1 MRLKTNIF
9 LWVATATVVPLTVLV
24 FGAALFSEAQYR
36 RDVDHEEAANLD
48 NLVSDID
55 RRLRIERGMIVEL
68 TQVAPLI
75 EFLPVVVSADL
86 GDTHPQLQ
94 RRRLNLARFLGAFQ
108 VVVPS
113 LRVIRVLDLDG
124 NTLLR
129 AGQDGNLEADL
140 GGPLHLERP
149 IGGSYRARLAQLPR
163 HELSIIDLPYPR
175 DDRFYSPMLDAVQ
188 PLQSD
193 GRVVGYLVV
202 SMWGS
207 YTDQILDY
215 TPRPRGGE
223 LLIAELNPDDPVR
236 DGRILYDDVSNAGFA
251 RLGGGPERIQDYFR
265 GGLWD
270 AVQLSPYGVID
281 TPGKA
286 ERIYFVEYHPY
297 PGQLISWV
305 LANRVDVSSL
315 IAPFERIR
323 IGILLFAGVA
333 LIASMV
339 VARLGARQVS
349 KPVAELSRVM
359 KEYAH
364 GRTDVQIHDR
374 GPDEIRDLQ
383 ASFLY
388 LAETQ
393 SNLEEERDRAR
404 ALVIQNAKLAGVGQ
418 LAAGIAHEI
427 NNPISNILSL
437 VKLAERE
444 LPPNAESAREDI
456 TGIRDEAIRTSRI
469 VQGLLNFSRQVPPRF
484 TDFEIRPWIEES
496 LALVR
501 QVAMKRGVRCAIE
514 QCDESQVQGDRNQ
527 LQQVLINLLVNAAQ
541 ATDSGGTVIVRADRD
556 EQSLNISVRDTGP
569 GLAEEIRD
577 KIFDP
582 FFTTKAVGEG
592 SGLGLSI
599 SLGIVQAHGGQLSL
613 NNHPD
618 GGVIARI
625 HLPLTSTLT
634 DTDDNV

>member
-24 FGAALFSEAQYR
+24 FGAALYSEAQFR

-55 RRLRIERGMIVEL
+55 RRLRIERGMIQEL
-68 TQVAPLI
+68 AKVTPLI
-75 EFLPVVVSADL
+75 DFLPVVVAADL
-86 GDTHPQLQ
+86 GDTHPNLVE
-94 RRRLNLARFLGAFQ
+94 RRLTLARFMDSFQ

-129 AGQDGNLEADL
+129 AGPDAELKEDL
-140 GGPLHLERP
+140 GARLHLERP
-149 IGGSYRARLAQLPR
+149 VGGSYRQLLGQLPR

-188 PLQSD
+188 PLLSD

-223 LLIAELNPDDPVR
+223 LLIAELNPDDPAR

-251 RLGGGPERIQDYFR
+251 RLGGGPELVQDYF
-265 GGLWD
+265 GGALWD
-270 AVQLSPYGVID
+270 AVQLAPYGAVEV
-281 TPGKA
+281 PGQK

-297 PGQLISWV
+297 PGHLISWV
-305 LANRVDVSSL
+305 IANRVDMSTL
-315 IAPFERIR
+315 IEPFQRIR
-323 IGILLFAGVA
+323 IGILLFAAVA
-333 LIASMV
+333 LVASMI

-349 KPVAELSRVM
+349 KPVAELSRMM
-359 KEYAH
+359 KIYAH
-364 GRTDVQIHDR
+364 GDTDIRIRNH
-374 GPDEIRDLQ
+374 GPDEIRALQ
-383 ASFLY
+383 DSFRY

-393 SNLEEERDRAR
+393 ASLEQERDRAR
-404 ALVIQNAKLAGVGQ
+404 EMVIQNAKLAGVGR

-437 VKLAERE
+437 AKLAERE
-444 LPPNAESAREDI
+444 LPADADSVREDI

-469 VQGLLNFSRQVPPRF
+469 MQGLLNFARQVPPQLTRF
-484 TDFEIRPWIEES
+484 DIGQWLEES

-501 QVAMKRGVRCAIE
+501 QIATKRGVRCQLENVA
-514 QCDESQVQGDRNQ
+514 DSQVHGDRNQ

-541 ATDSGGTVIVRADRD
+541 ASEPGGTVRVRAENVGDRLLI
-556 EQSLNISVRDTGP
+556 EVRDAGP

-577 KIFDP
+577 KIYDP
-582 FFTTKAVGEG
+582 FFTTKPVGEG
-592 SGLGLSI
+592 TGLGLSI
-599 SLGIVQAHGGQLSL
+599 SLGIVQAHGGILTL
-613 NNHPD
+613 DNHPE
-618 GGVIARI
+618 GGAVARI
-625 HLPLTSTLT
+625 DLPVKPTTEADS
-634 DTDDNV
+634 DS